1 MKRGEYMALKFDF
14 SFRKW
19 LLEKLGGVQERAP
32 ADWYDAETEAMIGE
46 IYVRELAFWTCV
58 NLISNAVSKCEFKTF
73 SGGVEVKTREHY
85 LWNVEP
91 NKNQSNNAFLNKLI
105 SKLFSQNE
113 ALVVEANGQLLVAD
127 GFVRKPYALLEDIFS
142 QVQVG
147 DFSFHRTFKQSEVL
161 YFTLYERSMRA
172 LTCGIYEA
180 YRNLISYGI
189 KSYQKSRGS
198 RGILNISSMSSGA
211 EDFDKKFEDLMNN
224 KFKKFFN
231 AENAVLP
238 LFNGYEY
245 TDIGSKTYSNEG
257 TRDIRAMID
266 DVCDFTAKAFQIP
279 PALVSGD
286 VAGTD
291 AAMDQILTFC
301 IDPLTD
307 LIAEEI
313 NRKRYGYQEF
323 SKGNYIQ
330 IDTKAVKHVDLLSVA
345 QSVDKLIASGV
356 FTINDILDVVGNPRI
371 NEEWADQHFMTK
383 NYETVAELLK
393 PIDNRQSEGGETE

>member
-1 MKRGEYMALKFDF
+1 MALKFDF

-19 LLEKLGGVQERAP
+19 LLEKLGVVQERAP
-32 ADWYDAETEAMIGE
+32 ADWVNAETEAMIGE

-58 NLISNAVSKCEFKTF
+58 NLVANAVSKCEFKTF
-73 SGGVEVKTREHY
+73 TGGNESKAREYY
-85 LWNVEP
+85 LWNFEP
-91 NKNQSNNAFLNKLI
+91 NKNQGSAEFLNKVI

-113 ALVVEANGQLLVAD
+113 ALVIEANGQLLVAD
-127 GFVRKPYALLEDIFS
+127 SFIRKPFALREDIFS

-147 DFSFHRTFKQSEVL
+147 DFSFHKTFLQSEVL
-161 YFTLYERSMRA
+161 HFTLYERNMRA
-172 LTCGIYEA
+172 LTCGIYESYRKLLA
-180 YRNLISYGI
+180 YGM

-198 RGILNISSMSSGA
+198 RGILNISTMASGA
-211 EDFDKKFEDLMNN
+211 EDFKEKFDTLMNER
-224 KFKKFFN
+224 FKTFFN

-245 TDIGSKTYSNEG
+245 MDIGSKTYSNEG

-279 PALVSGD
+279 PSLISGN

-291 AAMDQILTFC
+291 AAMDQFLTFC

-307 LIAEEI
+307 LLAGEI

-323 SKGNYIQ
+323 AKGNYLQ
-330 IDTKAVKHVDLLSVA
+330 IDTKAVKHVDLLSVSQA
-345 QSVDKLIASGV
+345 VDKLIASGA
-356 FTINDILDVVGNPRI
+356 FTINDIREVVGDPRI

-393 PIDNRQSEGGETE
+393 PLEGGTQQGGEAK